1 MSNGGGAEDVSFEVA
16 AAVVVLSVS
25 AGVGDIFGRFARGE
39 FGRDGAWWLGVMDVG
54 GGGVDTR
61 LMTFSATVGNFECGR
76 LFSEVISWRRS
87 WLQPQ
92 KLTFQKCQSLFST
105 AAVASMCAPGRRV
118 PGSGVRPEA
127 RGALGSRFE
136 RSTVLRATLATI
148 PL

>member
-1 MSNGGGAEDVSFEVA
+1 
-16 AAVVVLSVS
+16 
-25 AGVGDIFGRFARGE
+25 
-39 FGRDGAWWLGVMDVG
+39 MDVG

-127 RGALGSRFE
+127 RGALGSSVQ
-136 RSTVLRATLATI
+136 RSFGPLWLPFLFRLCLDDSEPRSNLRGATSIFYLLGKGNRPI
-148 PL
+148 RCPIDWPES